1 MPSSILELLGPAI
14 ALLAGIATAWWGLA
28 CLAGR
33 LPRNLVLGYRTRA
46 ALSSRDAWDA
56 AHRGYA
62 PFLIGGGLVLAAS
75 GVAAII
81 MVLTDATGLIGPAI
95 TAGIIALLAALVG
108 GGIFAHRALRRH
120 LTQTG

>member
-1 MPSSILELLGPAI
+1 MSPSIIELLGPTI
-14 ALLAGIATAWWGLA
+14 VLLASIAVAWWGIA
-28 CLAGR
+28 CRAGR
-33 LPRNLVLGYRTRA
+33 FPRNLVLGYRTRA

-62 PFLIGGGLVLAAS
+62 PFLIGGGLLLAAS

-81 MVLTDATGLIGPAI
+81 MVLTDATGLVGPAI
-95 TAGIIALLAALVG
+95 TAGIITLLAALTVG
-108 GGIFAHRALRRH
+108 GLFAHRALRRH

>member
-1 MPSSILELLGPAI
+1 MSPSIIELLGPTI
-14 ALLAGIATAWWGLA
+14 VLLASIAVAWWGVA
-28 CLAGR
+28 CRAGR
-33 LPRNLVLGYRTRA
+33 FPRNLVLGYRTRA

-62 PFLIGGGLVLAAS
+62 PFLIGGGVLLAAS

-81 MVLTDATGLIGPAI
+81 MVLTDATGLVGPAI
-95 TAGIIALLAALVG
+95 TVGIIALLAALMV

>member
-1 MPSSILELLGPAI
+1 MSPSIIELLGPTI
-14 ALLAGIATAWWGLA
+14 VLLASIAVAWWGIA
-28 CLAGR
+28 CRAGR
-33 LPRNLVLGYRTRA
+33 FPRNLVLGYRTRA

-62 PFLIGGGLVLAAS
+62 PFLIGGGVLLAAS

-81 MVLTDATGLIGPAI
+81 MVLTDATGLVGPAI
-95 TAGIIALLAALVG
+95 TVGIIALLAALMV

>member
-1 MPSSILELLGPAI
+1 MSSLMLDLLGPVI
-14 ALLAGIATAWWGLA
+14 VLLAGIAVAWWGLA

-33 LPRNLVLGYRTRA
+33 FPRNLVLGYRTRA

-75 GVAAII
+75 GAAAIMMI
-81 MVLTDATGLIGPAI
+81 LTDATGLIGPAI
-95 TAGIIALLAALVG
+95 TVGIVALLAALVV
-108 GGIFAHRALRRH
+108 GGIFAHRALRRL

>member
-1 MPSSILELLGPAI
+1 MSLPILELLGPTI
-14 ALLAGIATAWWGLA
+14 ALLTGIGVAWWGIV
-28 CLAGR
+28 CRAGR
-33 LPRNLVLGYRTRA
+33 FPRNLVLGYRTRA
-46 ALSSRDAWDA
+46 ALSSKGAWDA

-62 PFLIGGGLVLAAS
+62 PFLIGGGLLVAAS

-81 MVLTDATGLIGPAI
+81 MVLTDATGLVGPAI
-95 TAGIIALLAALVG
+95 TVGIIALLAALVV

>member
-1 MPSSILELLGPAI
+1 MNPVELVGPAI
-14 ALLAGIATAWWGLA
+14 AILAGLLLLWWGLA

-33 LPRNLVLGYRTRA
+33 FPRNLVIGYRTRA
-46 ALSSRDAWDA
+46 ALSSKAAWDA

-62 PFLIGGGLVLAAS
+62 PFLIGGGLLLALSGAIAIILVLADGAEL
-75 GVAAII
+75 V
-81 MVLTDATGLIGPAI
+81 GPAI
-95 TAGIIALLAALVG
+95 TVGIIALLAALLI

>member
-1 MPSSILELLGPAI
+1 MSSFILELRGPMI
-14 ALLAGIATAWWGLA
+14 VLLVGIAVVGWGLA
-28 CLAGR
+28 CRAGR
-33 LPRNLVLGYRTRA
+33 FPRNLILGYRTRA
-46 ALSSRDAWDA
+46 ALSSWDAWDA

-62 PFLIGGGLVLAAS
+62 PYLIGGGLVLAGS

-81 MVLTDATGLIGPAI
+81 MVLTDATGLVGPAI
-95 TAGIIALLAALVG
+95 TVGIIALLAALLV